1 MKLAAGSI
9 FLLMILI
16 LSYSPLNAEVQA
28 IAEAEDATSIETLLG
43 SLFPYLMVFIIMV
56 LCIVI
61 IYDVVLKK

>member
-16 LSYSPLNAEVQA
+16 LSYSPLNTEVQA